1 MVAQPRV
8 SARTLEDYRGNLR
21 RYILPLLGKR
31 RLQALRPFEIQQAY
45 AGMLQRG
52 LSARTVKATHAPLR
66 SALEN
71 AVKWRLISHNPAK
84 LVDLPKQSQSERP
97 VFSAEEAKVFLE
109 QAQGDRFST
118 LWVVLLT
125 TGIRP
130 GEALGL
136 KWADLEGNRLRI
148 RRSLTR
154 TANGGWELTEPK
166 TPQSRRSVTLPTSAV
181 TSLAGH
187 RSCQVRDKL
196 RLGPGYQDHD
206 LIFCTSHGTPLD
218 MPGITRRHFYPLLE
232 KAGLPKIRV
241 YDLRH
246 TCATL
251 LLAANAHPKIVSE
264 RLGHSS
270 VTLTMDTY
278 SHVLPDLPPRA
289 VPHPMLVPAPVEGR
303 EGRASSG
310 TRATA

>member
-1 MVAQPRV
+1 MY
-8 SARTLEDYRGNLR
+8 S
-21 RYILPLLGKR
+21 
-31 RLQALRPFEIQQAY
+31 
-45 AGMLQRG
+45 GMLQRG

-71 AVKWRLISHNPAK
+71 AVKWRLIPNNPAK
-84 LVDLPKQSQSERP
+84 LVDLPKQARKERL
-97 VFSAEEAKVFLE
+97 VFNAEQARVFLE
-109 QAQGDRFST
+109 YAAHDRFNT

-125 TGIRP
+125 TGVRP

-136 KWADLEGNRLRI
+136 KWEDLDGDRLRI

-154 TANGGWELTEPK
+154 TPNGGWELTEPK

-181 TSLAGH
+181 TSLAAH
-187 RSCQVRDKL
+187 RAAQARDRL
-196 RLGPGYQDHD
+196 RLGPGYQDQD

-218 MPGITRRHFYPLLE
+218 MPGVTRRHFYPLLE
-232 KAGLPKIRV
+232 AAGLPRIRV

-278 SHVLPDLPPRA
+278 SHVLPTMQDGPAERLEE
-289 VPHPMLVPAPVEGR
+289 MLFG
-303 EGRASSG
+303 
-310 TRATA
+310 